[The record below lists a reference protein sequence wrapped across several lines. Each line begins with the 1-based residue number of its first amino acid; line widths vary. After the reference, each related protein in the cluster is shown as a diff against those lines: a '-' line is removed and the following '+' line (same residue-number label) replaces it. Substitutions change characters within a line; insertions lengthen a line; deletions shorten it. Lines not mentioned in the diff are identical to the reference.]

1 MLELTDNINWNNF
14 LAELKPPG
22 WYKRRSDESNV
33 DWLKRVAIKDSN
45 WLEEVKE
52 RKRNR
57 YWNKES
63 SKFCLSVLSF
73 LRENNI
79 EKEKMEDDLNM
90 EIDLSSRYDYRMSEL
105 VKIKKYMKKYDRN
118 NRTRLFKSK

>member
-1 MLELTDNINWNNF
+1 MIELTDNVNWNNF

-22 WYKRRSDESNV
+22 WFKRRENEGNV
-33 DWLKRVAIKDSN
+33 DWLKRVAIKDTNS
-45 WLEEVKE
+45 LERHKE

-79 EKEKMEDDLNM
+79 SREKMEDDLGM
-90 EIDLSSRYDYRMSEL
+90 EIDLSSHYDYKMSEIC
-105 VKIKKYMKKYDRN
+105 KIKHYMILYKEAED
-118 NRTRLFKSK
+118 

>member
-1 MLELTDNINWNNF
+1 MIELKDRINWNNF

-22 WYKRRSDESNV
+22 WYKRREGEGNV
-33 DWLKRVAIKDSN
+33 DWIKRVAIKDTNS
-45 WLEEVKE
+45 LERHNE

-73 LRENNI
+73 LRENYSITYNNEFEDNLSGDI
-79 EKEKMEDDLNM
+79 LDEKELLNKFL
-90 EIDLSSRYDYRMSEL
+90 EE
-105 VKIKKYMKKYDRN
+105 YDR
-118 NRTRLFKSK
+118 

>member
-1 MLELTDNINWNNF
+1 MIELKDRINWNNF

-22 WYKRRSDESNV
+22 WYKRREGEGNV
-33 DWLKRVAIKDSN
+33 DWIKRVAVKDSN
-45 WLEEVKE
+45 WLEEAKE

-79 EKEKMEDDLNM
+79 SKEKMEDDLGM
-90 EIDLSSRYDYRMSEL
+90 EIDLSSHYDYKMSEIC
-105 VKIKKYMKKYDRN
+105 KIKHYMILYKEAED
-118 NRTRLFKSK
+118 

>member
-1 MLELTDNINWNNF
+1 MIELKDRINWNNF

-33 DWLKRVAIKDSN
+33 DWIKRVAIKDSN
-45 WLEEVKE
+45 WLERANE

-73 LRENNI
+73 LRENKI

-90 EIDLSSRYDYRMSEL
+90 EIDLSSQYDYRLSEMC
-105 VKIKKYMKKYDRN
+105 KIKHYMILYKEAED
-118 NRTRLFKSK
+118 

>member
-1 MLELTDNINWNNF
+1 MIELTDNINWDNF
-14 LAELKPPG
+14 LSELKPPG
-22 WYKRRSDESNV
+22 WFKRKEDESNV
-33 DWLKRVAIKDSN
+33 DWVKRVAIKDSN
-45 WLEEVKE
+45 WLEKAKE
-52 RKRNR
+52 RERNR

-90 EIDLSSRYDYRMSEL
+90 ELDLSGSYDWRMSEI
-105 VKIKKYMKKYDRN
+105 VKIKKCMKDV
-118 NRTRLFKSK
+118 NRSKL

>member
-1 MLELTDNINWNNF
+1 MIELTDNMDFNNF

-33 DWLKRVAIKDSN
+33 DWLKRVAIKGTNS
-45 WLEEVKE
+45 LERHKE

-118 NRTRLFKSK
+118 NRTRL

>member
-1 MLELTDNINWNNF
+1 MIELTDNMDFNNF

-22 WYKRRSDESNV
+22 WYKRREGEGNV
-33 DWLKRVAIKDSN
+33 DWIKRVAIKDSN
-45 WLEEVKE
+45 WLERHNE

-73 LRENNI
+73 LRENKI

-90 EIDLSSRYDYRMSEL
+90 EIDLSSSYDYRLSEMC
-105 VKIKKYMKKYDRN
+105 KIKKYMKDV
-118 NRTRLFKSK
+118 NRSKL

>member
-1 MLELTDNINWNNF
+1 MIELTDNIDYNNF

-22 WYKRRSDESNV
+22 WYKRREGEGNV
-33 DWLKRVAIKDSN
+33 DWIKRVAIKDSN
-45 WLEEVKE
+45 WLERHNE

-63 SKFCLSVLSF
+63 SKFCLFVLSF
-73 LRENNI
+73 LRENNLS
-79 EKEKMEDDLNM
+79 KEQMEDDLNI

-118 NRTRLFKSK
+118 NRTRL